1 MENLLFE
8 VIVTPI
14 IMEIKKV
21 FKLYFKLN
29 LKCRCHLRYFNV
41 AIGVIPSFSS
51 KRGHER
57 EKHVLMGC
65 KHDML
70 GNQTFEV

>member
-41 AIGVIPSFSS
+41 AIGVIILRNVFNV
-51 KRGHER
+51 KFN
-57 EKHVLMGC
+57 LC
-65 KHDML
+65 
-70 GNQTFEV
+70 NI